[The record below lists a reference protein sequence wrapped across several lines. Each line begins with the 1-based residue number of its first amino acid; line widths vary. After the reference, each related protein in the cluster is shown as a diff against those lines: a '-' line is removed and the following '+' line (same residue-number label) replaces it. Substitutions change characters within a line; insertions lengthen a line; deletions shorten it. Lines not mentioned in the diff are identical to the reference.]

1 MYKKVIYNTRE
12 EAVAAFQKMIQRKRE
27 WVAQAE
33 KDLEELANKRQ
44 LTV

>member
-12 EAVAAFQKMIQRKRE
+12 EAVAAFQKMVQRKRE

-33 KDLEELANKRQ
+33 KELEELANKRQ
-44 LTV
+44 LAV

>member
-12 EAVAAFQKMIQRKRE
+12 EAIAAFQKMVQRKRE

-33 KDLEELANKRQ
+33 NELEELANKRQ
-44 LTV
+44 LAV

>member
-12 EAVAAFQKMIQRKRE
+12 EAIAAFQKMVQRKRE

-33 KDLEELANKRQ
+33 NELEELANKRQ
-44 LTV
+44 LAI